1 MTTSDE
7 IGLVW
12 FRRDLRLD
20 DNPAWGAA
28 TSERKYIIPLYVIE
42 PRLLDSVGPFRRRQ
56 LIANL
61 QALDFELAEG
71 LGGGGRLLVLFGDP
85 KELVPE
91 AVKVY
96 GAGSVYFNAD
106 VSPFAVR
113 RDESVVKELDVAVRT
128 FWGGLVLPPGSVLTK
143 KGSVSRVF
151 SSFHKAWLK
160 AEWDPW
166 PAGVAPGEA
175 VILDDPGQF
184 LPQLDAPAPMFE
196 GPSEAHRRLAEFAKR
211 ADRYDTDRNRP
222 DRGATSRLSVDLR
235 FGTIAPR
242 RVVQE
247 VGDTTE
253 ARKELIRQI
262 AWRDWFAHL
271 LYENPKLATGP
282 MQEKLDRISWVSS
295 PADIARWKG
304 GFTGYPIVDA
314 GMRELRQTGFMH
326 NRIRMICA
334 SFLVKDLLV
343 DWRIGEAHFRHLLVD
358 FDVASN
364 VGNWQ
369 WVAGTGPDAHPFARV
384 LNPVTQSREHDPNGT
399 YIRRWVPELAQL
411 DNVSIHAPWEVPSA
425 ELSKAGITLG
435 EDYPEPVVDHGEAR
449 ERAVAAFKA
458 ADSPAEQD
466 AGPDTVAGPGSAGD
480 GDSDQARGNQAS

>member
-28 TSERKYIIPLYVIE
+28 TAERKYVIPLYVIQPE
-42 PRLLDSVGPFRRRQ
+42 LLDSVGPFRRRQ

-71 LGGGGRLLVLFGDP
+71 RGGGGRLLVLFGDP
-85 KELVPE
+85 KDLVAE

-96 GAGSVYFNAD
+96 GAGSVYFNSD

-113 RDESVVKELDVAVRT
+113 RDEAVMKELDVPVHT
-128 FWGGLVLPPGSVLTK
+128 FWGGLVVPPGSVLTK

-151 SSFHKAWLK
+151 SSFYKTWLGTD
-160 AEWDPW
+160 WDPW
-166 PAGVAPGEA
+166 PEAAAPGEA

-196 GPSEAHRRLAEFAKR
+196 GPSEAHRRLAEFLR
-211 ADRYDTDRNRP
+211 HVDRYDTDRDRP
-222 DRGATSRLSVDLR
+222 DRDATSRLSADLR
-235 FGTIAPR
+235 FGTIASR
-242 RVVQE
+242 RVVEE

-253 ARKELIRQI
+253 ARKAFVRQI
-262 AWRDWFAHL
+262 AWREWWAHL
-271 LYENPKLATGP
+271 LHENPKLARGP
-282 MQEKLDRISWVSS
+282 LQDKHDRIQWLND
-295 PADIARWKG
+295 PADIVRWKA

-314 GMRELRQTGFMH
+314 GMRELRETGFIH
-326 NRIRMICA
+326 NRIRMITA
-334 SFLVKDLLV
+334 SFLTKDLLV

-369 WVAGTGPDAHPFARV
+369 WSAGTGPDAQPFVRV
-384 LNPVTQSREHDPNGT
+384 FNPVLQSREHDPNGT
-399 YIRRWVPELAQL
+399 YIRRWVPELERL

-425 ELSKAGITLG
+425 ELSRAKVTLG
-435 EDYPEPVVDHGEAR
+435 EEYPEPIVDHAQAR
-449 ERAVAAFKA
+449 DRALAAFKA
-458 ADSPAEQD
+458 VDGSSKADREADE
-466 AGPDTVAGPGSAGD
+466 G
-480 GDSDQARGNQAS
+480 